1 MPFNTSKRFRKTIF
15 KNLKELNGYT
25 STHQFQKKTTMINQ
39 YSSDGLEHGLHM

>member
-25 STHQFQKKTTMINQ
+25 STHQFQKKTTMIDLVKSLGQ
-39 YSSDGLEHGLHM
+39 IY